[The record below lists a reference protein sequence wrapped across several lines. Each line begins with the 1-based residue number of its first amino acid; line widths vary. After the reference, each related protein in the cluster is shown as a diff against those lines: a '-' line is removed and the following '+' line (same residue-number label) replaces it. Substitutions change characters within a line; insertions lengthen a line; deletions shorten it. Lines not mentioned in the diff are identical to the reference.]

1 MNFPVKKNLS
11 HLKQCD
17 TGWRLETDRRR
28 TIDVRQ
34 ETYSRRKTDR
44 RCETG
49 WRHKTDRG
57 SETDRRLETGNVRLE
72 M

>member
-1 MNFPVKKNLS
+1 MNFPVKKNLN

-34 ETYSRRKTDR
+34 ETYSRRKKDR
-44 RCETG
+44 RCETRDVRQDG
-49 WRHKTDRG
+49 DIRQTGEVRQTGDMRQ
-57 SETDRRLETGNVRLE
+57 ET
-72 M
+72 